1 MAAGRYDTTIEQGAT
16 FSRQVT
22 WANQDGTAIN
32 LTGYSFSG
40 KLKKN
45 SSESK
50 ELASF
55 TMTVVNAANGIFTFS
70 LTATETNLLPV
81 KYGQTAEKE
90 LLPCVYDIEASIG
103 SNVYRMLEGIIYI
116 SPQVTR

>member
-22 WANQDGTAIN
+22 WQSQDGSAIN
-32 LTGYSFSG
+32 LTGYTLSG
-40 KLKKN
+40 KIRKKA
-45 SSESK
+45 SDAK
-50 ELASF
+50 ELISF
-55 TMTVVNAANGIFTFS
+55 TCTIVNASSGIFTFS
-70 LTATETNLLPV
+70 LTAAETSGLPSA
-81 KYGQTAEKE
+81 YGETADKE

-103 SNVYRMLEGIIYI
+103 STVYRILEGIINI